1 MAWIRI
7 GDEFLNLDKVA
18 KISMTMVR
26 DELVVQF
33 WQETNKLVRTVSVPK
48 EIAGEFVNMIE
59 KATRALK
66 VPSRP

>member
-26 DELVVQF
+26 NELVVQF
-33 WQETNKLVRTVSVPK
+33 WQETNK
-48 EIAGEFVNMIE
+48 FH
-59 KATRALK
+59 
-66 VPSRP
+66 